1 METWIVRFV
10 WNGPFLMC
18 EIFKLAITKFH
29 QCKCW
34 SSYHFYVVILQHWN
48 LSFHS
53 FMWAFSIIH
62 TFAISNYSS
71 FHFIVLLH
79 LIFFTFILIRIYL
92 QWSSYPISIGHP
104 SVIFTQMKFLPL
116 LFNSFGTVFCCTIFW
131 ICFCGNFFCGNYNI
145 FDLQQL
151 ILLFIFYLKSLC
163 TDYVMRTV

>member
-18 EIFKLAITKFH
+18 KIFKLAITKFH
-29 QCKCW
+29 QYKCW

-79 LIFFTFILIRIYL
+79 LIFYVHFDKNIFTMIQLPHFHWPSIRHLHKWNSCPYYLIYL
-92 QWSSYPISIGHP
+92 ELYFAVQFSEF
-104 SVIFTQMKFLPL
+104 VFVEIF
-116 LFNSFGTVFCCTIFW
+116 
-131 ICFCGNFFCGNYNI
+131 FFGNYNI

>member
-18 EIFKLAITKFH
+18 KIFKLAITKFH
-29 QCKCW
+29 QYKCW

-53 FMWAFSIIH
+53 FMRAFSIIH

-79 LIFFTFILIRIYL
+79 
-92 QWSSYPISIGHP
+92 
-104 SVIFTQMKFLPL
+104 
-116 LFNSFGTVFCCTIFW
+116 
-131 ICFCGNFFCGNYNI
+131 
-145 FDLQQL
+145 
-151 ILLFIFYLKSLC
+151 FIFYVHFDKNIFTMIQLPHFHWPSIRHLHTNEILALIILFIWNCILLYNFLNLFLWKFFFW
-163 TDYVMRTV
+163 